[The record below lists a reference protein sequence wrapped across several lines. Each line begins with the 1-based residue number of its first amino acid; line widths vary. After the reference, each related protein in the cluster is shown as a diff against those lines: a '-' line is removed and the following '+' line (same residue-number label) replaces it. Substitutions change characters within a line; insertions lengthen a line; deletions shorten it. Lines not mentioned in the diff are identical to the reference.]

1 MCDGTDKMEDEM
13 KNEAGGEARNGIKK
27 AAVAYEGKRTLISI
41 LGAFLY
47 ALGINLFMA
56 PSGLYSG
63 GVMGICQVIRTLLAE
78 LFHINFGS
86 FDIAGIIYYIL
97 NVPLFIV
104 AFTRIGRGFF
114 VKTLLSVSAMT
125 AFMSLIPVRAVLD
138 DVMASCVVGGIIS
151 GSGVGIMLRMG
162 SCGGGMD
169 VVGVLLTKW
178 KRDFSVGKV
187 TLIVNMALYGICL
200 ALFDVRVVL
209 YSVIYAAVYS
219 VAMDRMHTQ
228 NINVEVNVITKADT
242 TALEKEVFNEVGR
255 GITKW
260 SALGAYTYDRS
271 HVLYILLSKYEVNRL
286 KAIIHK
292 HDPNAFIVV
301 NEGVSVDGNY
311 LKKL

>member
-1 MCDGTDKMEDEM
+1 M
-13 KNEAGGEARNGIKK
+13 KKEVLI
-27 AAVAYEGKRTLISI
+27 YEGKRSLVGV

-47 ALGINLFMA
+47 AAGINLFMV
-56 PSGLYSG
+56 PSGLYTG
-63 GVMGICQVIRTLLAE
+63 GVMGICQVIRTLLAD
-78 LFHINFGS
+78 LFHLNFND
-86 FDIAGIIYYIL
+86 FDIAGIIYYII
-97 NVPLFIV
+97 NVPIFIV
-104 AFTRIGRGFF
+104 AFTRIGRIFF
-114 VKTLLSVSAMT
+114 AKTLLAVSAIT
-125 AFMSLIPVRAVLD
+125 VFMSAIPVSLVVK

-151 GSGVGIMLRMG
+151 GAGAGLMLRMG
-162 SCGGGMD
+162 SSGGGMD

-187 TLIVNMALYGICL
+187 SLLVNLTLYGTCL
-200 ALFDVRVVL
+200 FLFDVEVVI

-219 VAMDRMHTQ
+219 VAMDRIHTQ

-286 KAIIHK
+286 KTIIHQ

>member
-1 MCDGTDKMEDEM
+1 M
-13 KNEAGGEARNGIKK
+13 KKDAFI
-27 AAVAYEGKRTLISI
+27 YEGKRCLVSI

-47 ALGINLFMA
+47 AVGINLFMV
-56 PSGLYSG
+56 PSGLYTG
-63 GVMGICQVIRTLLAE
+63 GLMGICQVIRTLLAE
-78 LFHINFGS
+78 LFHLNFGN
-86 FDIAGIIYYIL
+86 FDIAGIIYYIM

-104 AFTRIGRGFF
+104 AFTRIGRWFF
-114 VKTLLSVSAMT
+114 AKTVLTVSAMT
-125 AFMSLIPVRAVLD
+125 LFMSVIPVEAVVE

-151 GSGVGIMLRMG
+151 GAGVGIVLRMG
-162 SCGGGMD
+162 SSGGGMD

-187 TLIVNMALYGICL
+187 SLLVNMVLYGTCL
-200 ALFDVRVVL
+200 FLFDVDVVL

-219 VAMDRMHTQ
+219 IAMDRLHTQ
-228 NINVEVNVITKADT
+228 NINVEVTVITKADT
-242 TALEKEVFNEVGR
+242 TVLEKEVFNELGR

-271 HVLYILLSKYEVNRL
+271 HILYILLSKYEVNRL
-286 KAIIHK
+286 KGIIHK